1 MILFV
6 FHRLFKEMYTIA
18 PHVERLE
25 DSRKSL
31 HATVLV
37 SCQVRRIYNA
47 CVFVLYIT
55 SIGTCP
61 TCRTVSANKLIM
73 Q

>member
-1 MILFV
+1 MLLGCFLLAFEFITIFL
-6 FHRLFKEMYTIA
+6 RLFKEMYTIA

-37 SCQVRRIYNA
+37 SCQV
-47 CVFVLYIT
+47 
-55 SIGTCP
+55 
-61 TCRTVSANKLIM
+61 